1 MKKIV
6 ALALVLFFCGGYF
19 YYYMK
24 SDKKILKDFAN
35 QIVDKSTSIDSII
48 ENSVKYT
55 EKGKQTSLLVL
66 NTIRQGYKKEGE
78 QIIVYSAEEYENKK
92 YNNEIKLKDRER
104 LYYIRFN
111 EETILPFIVNDESK
125 IIVLLVLTKGEGG
138 ILSESRSDT

>member
-6 ALALVLFFCGGYF
+6 ALTLVLFFCGGYF

-55 EKGKQTSLLVL
+55 GKGKQTSLLVL
-66 NTIRQGYKKEGE
+66 DAIRQGYKKEGE
-78 QIIVYSAEEYENKK
+78 QIIVYSADEYQNKK
-92 YNNEIKLKDRER
+92 YNNDIKLKDRER

-138 ILSESRSDT
+138 ILSESRSDN